1 MFVYFECHSFGLSE
15 NVALLTRRLK
25 ASRSSIVSVS
35 AFAITGTMLTH
46 LSNLFM
52 NSTSIGLNL
61 QDTKADKR
69 IKERQNHREM
79 TFFERQLLRTS
90 NSLYIA
96 HSDVNFQRLSLYQ
109 KITILLRIVPYTL
122 ISIRNGVM
130 CIPFFTNFIK
140 EK

>member
-1 MFVYFECHSFGLSE
+1 
-15 NVALLTRRLK
+15 
-25 ASRSSIVSVS
+25 
-35 AFAITGTMLTH
+35 
-46 LSNLFM
+46 M

-61 QDTKADKR
+61 QDTKADER